1 LAKNQQ
7 LAELQRQLSSHKQSL
22 DAQELKEF
30 LHVENQMLT
39 ETLADAEVD
48 IKSLKN
54 IVERKDDELSQS
66 EEQCRHLV
74 RLSEQR
80 HQQILYI
87 TTAMNTLEKKAKDV
101 ILNQALIIEKSMHK
115 IKDEPFDDNDIE
127 KFCLKLNRDMNDIL
141 NVYLQHNVIQEH
153 ESFSRNKELSYEESL
168 DYLSLSIQNR
178 LKVESAASE
187 ETPVPQTNCRAG
199 ACDK

>member
-1 LAKNQQ
+1 M
-7 LAELQRQLSSHKQSL
+7 
-22 DAQELKEF
+22 EF
-30 LHVENQMLT
+30 SILVH
-39 ETLADAEVD
+39 
-48 IKSLKN
+48 
-54 IVERKDDELSQS
+54 
-66 EEQCRHLV
+66 CV

-80 HQQILYI
+80 HQQILYF

-153 ESFSRNKELSYEESL
+153 ESFSRTKELFYEESL

-187 ETPVPQTNCRAG
+187 DKQQNISQTKNSLFEQLSKFESVI
-199 ACDK
+199 DQITLKVEE